1 MDDELNILVQ
11 FKGNK
16 CIFLSCVPTH
26 AELDKCRHFDMTSH
40 NEWNPDSENILDLS
54 KISQLSKIDM
64 RYIYHTKRDTVY
76 TYPVPTS
83 NQAHDTYSYHYPSSD
98 EAILSEISSSFI
110 QLKDLCITQIN
121 VIEHSNEQLPS
132 RRTFVSRITMQI

>member
-40 NEWNPDSENILDLS
+40 NEWNTDSINILDLS
-54 KISQLSKIDM
+54 KTYQLSKKYT
-64 RYIYHTKRDTVY
+64 RYIYQTKQDNVY
-76 TYPVPTS
+76 T
-83 NQAHDTYSYHYPSSD
+83 
-98 EAILSEISSSFI
+98 
-110 QLKDLCITQIN
+110 
-121 VIEHSNEQLPS
+121 
-132 RRTFVSRITMQI
+132 